1 MSPTVHANSTPS
13 SSSNFQLI
21 FNSAVEAYEKRTK
34 RNLLAHPLALQ
45 LQKCDSPASIFAVL
59 QSQVD
64 DLERARK
71 GDERLTKW
79 LGPTINVLIA
89 FSDTLG
95 EGVSLV
101 CLKMISFWND
111 SLTTITQ
118 VFSPAK
124 VIFVGAGAL
133 LQVCIFLNIS
143 LQPELD
149 TEARQAAKDVS
160 AAQDALI
167 DIFERIE
174 NFFKRLE
181 TYTEVR
187 PSAAMTD
194 IIVKIM
200 VEVLNILGIVTK
212 EIKQGRTSEFS
223 ISLCLYRFR

>member
-1 MSPTVHANSTPS
+1 MSPTFPANSTP

-64 DLERARK
+64 DLEQARK

-101 CLKMISFWND
+101 CL
-111 SLTTITQ
+111 
-118 VFSPAK
+118 
-124 VIFVGAGAL
+124 
-133 LQVCIFLNIS
+133 
-143 LQPELD
+143 
-149 TEARQAAKDVS
+149 
-160 AAQDALI
+160 
-167 DIFERIE
+167 
-174 NFFKRLE
+174 
-181 TYTEVR
+181 
-187 PSAAMTD
+187 
-194 IIVKIM
+194 
-200 VEVLNILGIVTK
+200 
-212 EIKQGRTSEFS
+212 
-223 ISLCLYRFR
+223 